1 MLITVM
7 IVLKVLEGTRGG
19 NWDNAFQ
26 REGEES
32 GCQES
37 LAPTFLSAVTGCTV
51 SQRPVDEKR

>member
-26 REGEES
+26 REAEERLDVRNH
-32 GCQES
+32 S
-37 LAPTFLSAVTGCTV
+37 LQPFSRQSLDAP
-51 SQRPVDEKR
+51 